1 MTRRA
6 WSIVILMITVLCG
19 VGAAPWI
26 ADLLD
31 PGSAA
36 GQRPSDAQR
45 ERLAAERLDRGDRGA
60 YTFMAERDDGSPVRY
75 DPCTPIHVRVNEANA
90 PEGASRLV
98 RGALDELADATGLV
112 FTDDGAT
119 DEDPQDDERRGTGDG
134 TRPPVLIVWTT
145 PAEHEELKGDT
156 AGVGGSVQS
165 IDRDWYETG
174 SVLLDAPQLS
184 DWDIDSREGATEVKA
199 VILHE
204 LAHVVGL
211 DHVDD
216 PLELM
221 YPRARPGVNSFGPGD
236 LAGLSAVGAG
246 GCREY

>member
-1 MTRRA
+1 VTRRA
-6 WSIVILMITVLCG
+6 WSIVIATITMLC
-19 VGAAPWI
+19 VVSAAPWI
-26 ADLLD
+26 AGRLD
-31 PGSAA
+31 PGSAI

-60 YTFMAERDDGSPVRY
+60 HEFMAERDDGAPVRY
-75 DPCTPIHVRVNEANA
+75 DPCTPIHVRVNEAKA
-90 PEGASRLV
+90 PEGSARLV
-98 RGALDELADATGLV
+98 GRALGEMADATGLV
-112 FTDDGAT
+112 FADDGVT
-119 DEDPQDDERRGTGDG
+119 DEDPQDDERRATGDG

-145 PAEHEELKGDT
+145 PAEHPELKGDT
-156 AGVGGSVQS
+156 AGVGGSVRS
-165 IDRDWYETG
+165 LDGDWYETG
-174 SVLLDAPQLS
+174 SVLLDAPQLAEALHG
-184 DWDIDSREGATEVKA
+184 REGAAEVKA

-236 LAGLSAVGAG
+236 LAGLSAVGSG